1 MIILRKYDR
10 IRFWCYK
17 VLPLVYDDSLS
28 YYEVLSKVAAKVNE
42 LIGALEVSEE
52 NIFNIVNDILTEW
65 KNDGTLEEIIN
76 QNLFSDLNKKM
87 SAGGTANI
95 APIFTNFYPFQ
106 TSQSKSTT
114 VTPTGS
120 AAYYVQGFAVTP
132 NGFCIVRLAPET
144 NKIDPA
150 DISQIYEFGRTGG
163 YIREKAVNVHHGNG
177 MCYYDGYLYVTNDTN
192 VTKIR
197 YLDLEPVG
205 TVALG
210 GNCPAIDRDNK
221 CIYSVDS
228 VAGYL
233 YRYDLESGAITSKQ
247 LDPDCPAVY
256 NGSLYKDGIFYGL
269 TYMNDFVMIDVDTG
283 HFIGGKHIDN
293 IDTFNIRLLELEDC
307 DTDEDGN
314 CYVLSNQTMFST
326 AAVDVDGN
334 PVQIRRAGF
343 YVGKLFLNGGG
354 SALAGVTKHIQV
366 HPTDIYVISDA
377 NDTDAKHG
385 KLELGTQA
393 YPFRTLA
400 SASWYNGDV
409 RRLICTGYTNMNGGD
424 VYQPI
429 INVGYGIITDL
440 ACETDYPL
448 AVKGWTGYFSGSPV
462 KITDYGLTLSY
473 CDILSIDIDA
483 SDLDPGS
490 YIGYLYNGRA
500 EILPT
505 LPSSDTAVYM
515 KVSQSEL
522 NGGAVIPKG
531 ICTTKGVKYSN
542 QAGTSGSSCTLITP
556 LIGGARGS
564 RIGLLDRT
572 GTKYV
577 IYSLY
582 GNTLYGSDGTT
593 VNLTENDRTTG
604 TIKFVAPFTFDR
616 VDIF

>member
-1 MIILRKYDR
+1 M
-10 IRFWCYK
+10 
-17 VLPLVYDDSLS
+17 LPLVYDDSLS

-52 NIFNIVNDILTEW
+52 NIFNIVNEILTEW

-87 SAGGTANI
+87 GAGGTANI
-95 APIFTNFYPFQ
+95 APVFTNFYPFP
-106 TSQSKSTT
+106 TSAGGDTSLT
-114 VTPTGS
+114 VPGT
-120 AAYYVQGFAVTP
+120 AAYYVQGFSCTP

-150 DISQIYEFGRTGG
+150 DISQIYEFSRSGD
-163 YIREKAVNVHHGNG
+163 YVREKAVNVHHGNG

-192 VTKIR
+192 VTKVR

-205 TVALG
+205 TIALG
-210 GNCPAIDRDNK
+210 GNCPAIDRENK

-247 LDPDCPAVY
+247 LDPDCPVVY

-283 HFIGGKHIDN
+283 HFIGGKHIN
-293 IDTFNIRLLELEDC
+293 NVDTFNIRLLELEDC

-326 AAVDVDGN
+326 AAIDTAGVSC
-334 PVQIRRAGF
+334 QIRRAGF
-343 YVGKLFLNGGG
+343 YVGKLFLDGGG

-366 HPTDIYVISDA
+366 HTTDIYVASDA
-377 NDTDAKHG
+377 NHNEAKNG
-385 KLELGTQA
+385 KLELGTQQ
-393 YPFRTLA
+393 YPFRSLA
-400 SASWYNGDV
+400 SASWFNGDV
-409 RRLICTGYTNMNGGD
+409 RQLNCDNYTQIWGAD

-429 INVGYGIITDL
+429 VNVGYGIIRNLHVSTTL
-440 ACETDYPL
+440 PL
-448 AVKGWTGYFSGSPV
+448 AIKGWTGYISGSPIV
-462 KITDYGLTLSY
+462 IDDYGVTLAY
-473 CDILSIDIDA
+473 CDILSMDIDA
-483 SDLDPGS
+483 AGLANNK

-505 LPSSDTAVYM
+505 LASSDTAVYM

-542 QAGTSGSSCTLITP
+542 QSGTSGNSCTLITP

-564 RIGLLDRT
+564 RLGLLDRT

-582 GNTLYGSDGTT
+582 GDTLYGSDGST
-593 VNLTENDRTTG
+593 VSLTENDRTTG